1 MGSEQGPRVV
11 QGAWAMLALHAMVT
25 ALYVMPWYGAGYR
38 MVVHLG
44 SLVLLLGVLVACL
57 VLVRHSVRARSV
69 WPLVACLVATAA
81 LMAASVHRHE
91 WRVAA
96 TDHWLQARHCAPTP
110 HPPPTVLGGLKY
122 VGGLS
127 QGEIAYLNDTHCLG
141 TRCAE
146 ELFVCP
152 AGATSHPSP

>member
-1 MGSEQGPRVV
+1 MGSEPGQRVV
-11 QGAWAMLALHAMVT
+11 TGAWAMLAMHAMVT

-38 MVVHLG
+38 MAVHLAN
-44 SLVLLLGVLVACL
+44 LVLLLGVLFACV
-57 VLVRHSVRARSV
+57 VLVHQSVRARRV
-69 WPLVACLVATAA
+69 WPLVTCLVATA
-81 LMAASVHRHE
+81 LLIIASMHRHE

-96 TDHWLQARHCAPTP
+96 TDRWLQTRHCAPTP
-110 HPPPTVLGGLKY
+110 HPPPTVLGGLKR

-152 AGATSHPSP
+152 SGATPHRSP